1 MAESETGL
9 EKKVADCLEVLS
21 KKAGEFE
28 TKQKKVT
35 DELNLKISN
44 VSTEIKG
51 YRIVFLLQTYSIYF
65 VYVL

>member
-9 EKKVADCLEVLS
+9 EKKVADCLDFMS
-21 KKAGEFE
+21 KKVGEFE

-44 VSTEIKG
+44 VSTELKG
-51 YRIVFLLQTYSIYF
+51 NRIVFLLQTYNIYF
-65 VYVL
+65 IYVL